1 MFHYNTLH
9 YTPFILCQLQVKMY
23 IYTVQITN
31 EIWVYNVLIIQHYPH
46 LPCMYC
52 MYVYLCFGWLV
63 RDESYYSLLIKYTY
77 IHTPKPFLLLLDKQT
92 PTANT
97 QHSTLEYTSVLPYWY
112 TPHTHHSL
120 YIFLHQGETGPH
132 AAFLL

>member
-1 MFHYNTLH
+1 L
-9 YTPFILCQLQVKMY
+9 V
-23 IYTVQITN
+23 
-31 EIWVYNVLIIQHYPH
+31 
-46 LPCMYC
+46 
-52 MYVYLCFGWLV
+52 GWL
-63 RDESYYSLLIKYTY
+63 RDESYYSLLLIKYTY

-92 PTANT
+92 HTANT

-132 AAFLL
+132 AAFLLQQPQVGL

>member
-1 MFHYNTLH
+1 MKYGYTMSSLFNT
-9 YTPFILCQLQVKMY
+9 TPIFPACTACMY
-23 IYTVQITN
+23 IF
-31 EIWVYNVLIIQHYPH
+31 VL
-46 LPCMYC
+46 
-52 MYVYLCFGWLV
+52 VGWL
-63 RDESYYSLLIKYTY
+63 RDESYYSLIIKYTY

-112 TPHTHHSL
+112 TPHPHHSL

-132 AAFLL
+132 AAFLLQQPQIGL